1 MFLPFLQSSRVH
13 ALPSPF
19 WNKMAAVQ
27 HGESDIAASST
38 WH

>member
-1 MFLPFLQSSRVH
+1 MFPPFLQSNRVH

-19 WNKMAAVQ
+19 CTLAAAQ
-27 HGESDIAASST
+27 HGERDIAASCT